1 MWEIPKLFPYPSGKF
16 EINRIEWKTKIY
28 IQGHLMNY
36 IVQNK
41 IPITIKP
48 LKCILDMLD
57 QKVQPVFFLKLVG
70 LFWVVNLCGAGGS
83 RTRVQTR
90 HSKAF
95 SMRRHRSIVGK
106 RLRSVTPKA
115 FP

>member
-1 MWEIPKLFPYPSGKF
+1 MWEIPKLFPYPSGKI
-16 EINRIEWKTKIY
+16 EIIRIEWKTKIY

-57 QKVQPVFFLKLVG
+57 QKVQPVFFQNWLDFFG
-70 LFWVVNLCGAGGS
+70 L
-83 RTRVQTR
+83 
-90 HSKAF
+90 
-95 SMRRHRSIVGK
+95 
-106 RLRSVTPKA
+106 
-115 FP
+115 